1 MAPGAYNATTKNVV
15 RHDEESYAIRIVPR
29 GGEPYW
35 VLCHREQ
42 VRDLFEYE
50 RILRQKE
57 LPDYTPLGYY
67 ELAEAFGRDAA
78 EIGHTRS
85 AFATVVYDNDTGKP
99 KRVTWPRGTRSPTPQ
114 EVLGLSADL
123 RSRCEIEGHDQYS
136 TRDLETMRKLVLNN
150 AMHTVRREE
159 VRLRAYEDRERKR
172 GDGGARAFNPRRF
185 TESGKRR
192 NPRHS
197 SRHSRSPPRRRRPR
211 RDPSPSPPL
220 PSSDDELA
228 RNDLPIDPDLQAIV
242 DQEIEVDQQVEVTQQ
257 AEVPQQVE
265 NIQQIEYVQPVVVG
279 QQAEV
284 PQPVEDVQQV
294 VAGQQEVD
302 SRRIEVG
309 VQQID
314 INRVNVAEDD
324 AMVLD
329 DESLSATGMVGGED
343 ELGVER
349 VAGDGNAKEQ

>member
-50 RILRQKE
+50 RTLRQKE
-57 LPDYTPLGYY
+57 LPDYAPLGYL
-67 ELAEAFGRDAA
+67 ELAEAFERDAA

-85 AFATVVYDNDTGKP
+85 AFATVIYDNDTGEP
-99 KRVTWPRGTRSPTPQ
+99 KRVTWPRGTKSPTPQ

-136 TRDLETMRKLVLNN
+136 SRDMETMRKLVLNN

-172 GDGGARAFNPRRF
+172 GDGGARASNPRRS
-185 TESGKRR
+185 TESGRRR

-197 SRHSRSPPRRRRPR
+197 SRRSRSPPRRRRPR
-211 RDPSPSPPL
+211 RDPSHSPPL

-228 RNDLPIDPDLQAIV
+228 RNDLPIETNLQAMV
-242 DQEIEVDQQVEVTQQ
+242 DQEIVVD
-257 AEVPQQVE
+257 
-265 NIQQIEYVQPVVVG
+265 

-284 PQPVEDVQQV
+284 PQPVVIGQQDMDVQQV
-294 VAGQQEVD
+294 EVVQPTMIDQQEVD
-302 SRRIEVG
+302 S
-309 VQQID
+309 
-314 INRVNVAEDD
+314 
-324 AMVLD
+324 
-329 DESLSATGMVGGED
+329 
-343 ELGVER
+343 
-349 VAGDGNAKEQ
+349 

>member
-15 RHDEESYAIRIVPR
+15 RHDEESYAIRIVSR

-50 RILRQKE
+50 RTLRQKE
-57 LPDYTPLGYY
+57 LPDYAPLGYL
-67 ELAEAFGRDAA
+67 ELAEAFERDAA

-85 AFATVVYDNDTGKP
+85 AFATVIYDNDTGEP
-99 KRVTWPRGTRSPTPQ
+99 KRVTWPRGTKSPTPQ

-136 TRDLETMRKLVLNN
+136 SRDMETMRKLVLNN

-159 VRLRAYEDRERKR
+159 VRLRTYEDRERKR
-172 GDGGARAFNPRRF
+172 GDGGARASNPRRS
-185 TESGKRR
+185 TESGRRR

-197 SRHSRSPPRRRRPR
+197 SRRSRSPPRRRRPR
-211 RDPSPSPPL
+211 RDPSHSPPL

-228 RNDLPIDPDLQAIV
+228 RNDLPIETNLQAVV
-242 DQEIEVDQQVEVTQQ
+242 DQEIVVD
-257 AEVPQQVE
+257 
-265 NIQQIEYVQPVVVG
+265 

-284 PQPVEDVQQV
+284 PQPVVIGQQDMDVQQV
-294 VAGQQEVD
+294 EVVQPTMIDQQEVD
-302 SRRIEVG
+302 S
-309 VQQID
+309 
-314 INRVNVAEDD
+314 
-324 AMVLD
+324 
-329 DESLSATGMVGGED
+329 
-343 ELGVER
+343 
-349 VAGDGNAKEQ
+349 